1 MTWSAAIANVA
12 LPLGVYY
19 VLMSL
24 SPNAGRSI
32 LLLFPVIFFAAFQ
45 IVLLSLY
52 GQSIIGVDMLLNVV
66 TTNSGEVAELL
77 DNLIVPMAVVVV
89 LYVVPLAWG
98 VVSMIK
104 RRRVA
109 AGSLR
114 QCRTAGVTIAA
125 TGIAAMCVSYASTPY
140 YSVSTDLFPVNVAYN
155 VGTAVRRTIRTHNY
169 YESSKD
175 FRYDATTS
183 HDPSRKEVYVMV
195 IGETG
200 RAQNWQLFG
209 YDRETTPRLC
219 ASDGL
224 IGYCR
229 ALTESNT
236 THKSV
241 PMLMSTLSAENY
253 DSIYS
258 RKCIISAFK
267 EAGFQTAFLS
277 MQRYNHSF
285 IDFFGMEADTTD
297 FIRERSTKDTLLYD
311 DDLLAAAYR
320 FIKTAKNPKLLVV
333 LHTYGSHFNYRE
345 RYPASFAYF
354 IPDDAPEASH
364 RFRQRLINAYDNTI
378 RYTDHLL
385 GELTEYLDSI
395 PDTDCAL
402 IYTSDH
408 GEDIFDYGS
417 NRFLH
422 ASPVPTYHQLH
433 VPMIIWMSETYRA
446 RYPEK
451 WHNAYSHRNLNIS
464 TSESMA
470 NSLLDIAGINTRY
483 CDPAKAVCNQS
494 YIEPIRVYL
503 NDRNEAVPLQRAGL
517 KKIDLELLEVNK
529 LINTSNSNIAQS
541 FPKIFLHN

>member
-77 DNLIVPMAVVVV
+77 DNLIVPMAAVVV

-104 RRRVA
+104 RRRVT

-229 ALTESNT
+229 ALTEIGR
-236 THKSV
+236 
-241 PMLMSTLSAENY
+241 A
-253 DSIYS
+253 
-258 RKCIISAFK
+258 
-267 EAGFQTAFLS
+267 
-277 MQRYNHSF
+277 
-285 IDFFGMEADTTD
+285 
-297 FIRERSTKDTLLYD
+297 
-311 DDLLAAAYR
+311 
-320 FIKTAKNPKLLVV
+320 
-333 LHTYGSHFNYRE
+333 
-345 RYPASFAYF
+345 
-354 IPDDAPEASH
+354 
-364 RFRQRLINAYDNTI
+364 
-378 RYTDHLL
+378 
-385 GELTEYLDSI
+385 
-395 PDTDCAL
+395 
-402 IYTSDH
+402 
-408 GEDIFDYGS
+408 
-417 NRFLH
+417 
-422 ASPVPTYHQLH
+422 H
-433 VPMIIWMSETYRA
+433 V
-446 RYPEK
+446 
-451 WHNAYSHRNLNIS
+451 
-464 TSESMA
+464 
-470 NSLLDIAGINTRY
+470 
-483 CDPAKAVCNQS
+483 
-494 YIEPIRVYL
+494 
-503 NDRNEAVPLQRAGL
+503 
-517 KKIDLELLEVNK
+517 
-529 LINTSNSNIAQS
+529 
-541 FPKIFLHN
+541 